1 MQRGR
6 GKRVRTGGIQMEL
19 TVDDSNI
26 GVTPGGGE
34 GGSLRHRVATHP
46 TLGIKCRFDARGRGY
61 AEIAGERIG
70 SLTSDIWEI
79 AGPLPDAGGSMAS
92 EKGVLSSHPTGN
104 SRVAQRAHH
113 GAMGP
118 AAARPILSVRP
129 SSPMNHAATHASPGI
144 LDDLDDASLIDAD
157 RILRA
162 VHAVNF
168 FSAGQSPLLF
178 LPVHDRLLKSIRYDH
193 GKHFAQLM
201 VSLGLSPARVV
212 IEIPPA
218 SSAHKTFLA
227 YLLRSYRSYGFK
239 VAAYLEDA
247 GKVLSIDSSA
257 MPDFVVAHAA
267 TALRDGVVRP
277 LVRFGAMTRV
287 RIVFAAVAND
297 DERDRLTAMGATYIE
312 NSL

>member
-1 MQRGR
+1 
-6 GKRVRTGGIQMEL
+6 MEL
-19 TVDDSNI
+19 TIDDSNI
-26 GVTPGGGE
+26 GVAPGGGE
-34 GGSLRHRVATHP
+34 GESLRHRVAMHP
-46 TLGIKCRFDARGRGY
+46 TLGIKCRFDAQGRAY
-61 AEIAGERIG
+61 AEIAGKRIG
-70 SLTSDIWEI
+70 SLTSEIWEI
-79 AGPLPDAGGSMAS
+79 PGPLPDAGGSTAR
-92 EKGVLSSHPTGN
+92 EKGALAPHPTGI
-104 SRVAQRAHH
+104 SRIAQRAYH

-118 AAARPILSVRP
+118 AAARPILSSRP
-129 SSPMNHAATHASPGI
+129 SSLMNDVATQALPGV
-144 LDDLDDASLIDAD
+144 LDDLDDSSLIDAD

-168 FSAGQSPLLF
+168 FSAGQSSLLF

-193 GKHFAQLM
+193 GKHFAQLL

-277 LVRFGAMTRV
+277 LVRFGGMTRV

-312 NSL
+312 NRL